1 VTIEVSFAEMAHLP
15 DLMRIQAKAYGP
27 GLVESEAVLE
37 SRVRAGKGYSFVAT
51 GDGEVLGYVLAH
63 PWPRHASPG
72 LENVFSESP
81 PGSDALHIHDMALD
95 ERAKGQG
102 VSRLL
107 LAAVEGAAS
116 GRFQASTLVAVQG
129 AQTFWT
135 HVGFEDEGPAE
146 GYDEGAR
153 FMSKRLR

>member
-1 VTIEVSFAEMAHLP
+1 MIFEVSFAEMSHLP
-15 DLMRIQAKAYGP
+15 DLMRIQSTAYGP
-27 GLVESEAVLE
+27 GLVESEAVLA
-37 SRVRAGKGYSFVAT
+37 SRILAGKGYSFVAT
-51 GDGEVLGYVLAH
+51 RDGVVLGYVLAH
-63 PWPRHASPG
+63 PWPRRSSPG
-72 LENVFSESP
+72 LENVFSDSP

-102 VSRLL
+102 VSRML
-107 LAAVEGAAS
+107 LAAVEDAAAD
-116 GRFQASTLVAVQG
+116 RFEASTLVAVQG

-153 FMSKRLR
+153 FMAKPIR

>member
-1 VTIEVSFAEMAHLP
+1 MIVEVSFAEMAHLP
-15 DLMRIQAKAYGP
+15 DLMRIQATAYGP
-27 GLVESEAVLE
+27 GLVESEAVLM
-37 SRVRAGKGYSFVAT
+37 SRILAGKGYSFVASR
-51 GDGEVLGYVLAH
+51 DGVVLGYVLAH
-63 PWPRHASPG
+63 PWPRRSSPG

-102 VSRLL
+102 VSRML
-107 LAAVEGAAS
+107 LAAVEDAAAD
-116 GRFQASTLVAVQG
+116 RFEASTLVAVQG

-146 GYDEGAR
+146 GYDQGAR
-153 FMSKRLR
+153 FMAKSIR